1 MGRSNVFYNALIK
14 LWPMGKV
21 VHWLGSRPL
30 VGPLLQPFFHALDAE
45 AIIIPVHEA
54 VQGGENVVLPYPLL
68 TKILGHASVRFLMND
83 CFCRSGENCQTYPHD
98 LGCLF
103 LGEGAA
109 EINLTQGRLVDTEE
123 ALAHVRRAMNL
134 GLVPLIVHS
143 RFDAWSLGVPYRRM
157 LGICFCCD
165 CCCAVR
171 HGLRLG
177 PPVFWETVS
186 RLPGLTVEVAETC
199 VTCGA
204 CADVCY
210 VQAVT
215 MNNGRAHI
223 SMGQCKGCGRCLAVC
238 PTGAIGLRMDESVD
252 ALGQIMARIKLRTD
266 IGQA

>member
-1 MGRSNVFYNALIK
+1 
-14 LWPMGKV
+14 
-21 VHWLGSRPL
+21 
-30 VGPLLQPFFHALDAE
+30 
-45 AIIIPVHEA
+45 
-54 VQGGENVVLPYPLL
+54 
-68 TKILGHASVRFLMND
+68 
-83 CFCRSGENCQTYPHD
+83 
-98 LGCLF
+98 
-103 LGEGAA
+103 
-109 EINLTQGRLVDTEE
+109 
-123 ALAHVRRAMNL
+123 
-134 GLVPLIVHS
+134 
-143 RFDAWSLGVPYRRM
+143 M